1 MRKITQQ
8 TVKALF
14 SNGDMV
20 NNNTVVSGGR
30 VYLHGNQIARII
42 EGNKLQV
49 SFCGWVTNTTRDRI
63 HAILSYATKDAIGV
77 GIKKGEPEIRRANGD
92 KEIIDNCDWYTIN
105 IPQLINNDYK

>member
-14 SNGDMV
+14 SNDNMS
-20 NNNTVVSGGR
+20 NNNTVVSNGR
-30 VYLHGNQIARII
+30 VYLHGNLIARII

-63 HAILSYATKDAIGV
+63 NAIMSYATNGAIEV
-77 GIKKGEPEIRRANGD
+77 GIKKGEPEIRHFNGD
-92 KEIIDNCDWYTIN
+92 KEIIDSCNWYTV
-105 IPQLINNDYK
+105 DMTKY

>member
-20 NNNTVVSGGR
+20 NNNTVVNNGR
-30 VYLHGNQIARII
+30 VYLHGNLIARII

-63 HAILSYATKDAIGV
+63 SAILSYATNGAIDV
-77 GIKKGEPEIRRANGD
+77 GIKKGEAEIRHFNGD
-92 KEIIDNCDWYTIN
+92 KEIINSCDWYTV
-105 IPQLINNDYK
+105 DMTKY

>member
-8 TVKALF
+8 TVNALF

-20 NNNTVVSGGR
+20 NNNTVVSGCR

-42 EGNKLQV
+42 DGNKLQV

-63 HAILSYATKDAIGV
+63 SAILNYATNGAIEV
-77 GIKKGEPEIRRANGD
+77 GIKKGEPEIRYSNGD
-92 KEIIDNCDWYTIN
+92 KEIIDNCDWYTV
-105 IPQLINNDYK
+105 DMTKY

>member
-8 TVKALF
+8 TVNALF

-20 NNNTVVSGGR
+20 NSNTIVSGGC
-30 VYLHGNQIARII
+30 VYLHGNLIARII

-63 HAILSYATKDAIGV
+63 NAIMSYATSGAIEV
-77 GIKKGEPEIRRANGD
+77 GIKKGEAEIRYANGD
-92 KEIIDNCDWYTIN
+92 KEIINSCNWYTV
-105 IPQLINNDYK
+105 DMTRY

>member
-20 NNNTVVSGGR
+20 NNNTVVSNGR
-30 VYLHGNQIARII
+30 VYLHGNLIARII

-49 SFCGWVTNTTRDRI
+49 SFCGWVTNTTRERI
-63 HAILSYATKDAIGV
+63 NAILVYATNGAIGV
-77 GIKKGEPEIRRANGD
+77 GIKKGEAEIRHAKGD
-92 KEIIDNCDWYTIN
+92 KEIIDSCNWYTIDM
-105 IPQLINNDYK
+105 LKY